1 MTETIRVVGTEYASV
16 ITLLQ
21 NECFPDDRW
30 SEQSIRLLLSNPGG
44 FGVVA
49 DGGFALGRAI
59 VGEAELLSLGVW
71 PEARG
76 RGLGKALLH
85 RVISEAHLRGAE
97 VLLLEVA
104 VNNSIAIDLYHR
116 CGFVAAGH
124 RRDYYS
130 DGQDAILLG
139 LKLQE

>member
-1 MTETIRVVGTEYASV
+1 MTETIHVVGTEYASV

-21 NECFPDDRW
+21 NECFPNDRW
-30 SEQSIRLLLSNPGG
+30 SEQSIRILLSNPGG

-49 DGGFALGRAI
+49 DGGFALGRTI

-71 PEARG
+71 PKARG
-76 RGLGKALLH
+76 RGLGMALLH
-85 RVISEAHLRGAE
+85 RVISEARLREAE

-104 VNNSIAIDLYHR
+104 ANNRIAIDLYRR
-116 CGFVAAGH
+116 CGFAAVGR

-130 DGQDAILLG
+130 AGQDAILLG
-139 LKLQE
+139 LKL